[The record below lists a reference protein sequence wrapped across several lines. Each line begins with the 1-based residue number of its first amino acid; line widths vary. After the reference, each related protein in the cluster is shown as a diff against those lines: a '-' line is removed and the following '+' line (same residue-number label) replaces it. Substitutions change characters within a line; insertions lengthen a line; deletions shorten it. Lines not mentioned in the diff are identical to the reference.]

1 MSRLYPGRPTSSSN
15 FPLTEKYPENIV
27 NHMVNFTRPPLDGTF
42 AALADPPRRAI
53 LARLAEGQASVS
65 QLAVPFDISLPAM
78 LKHLRVL
85 ERARLIVR
93 TKQGR
98 VSRCRLA
105 AGPLKDAAEWIAFYR
120 QFWERQLEALAQ
132 HLAERPEEER

>member
-1 MSRLYPGRPTSSSN
+1 
-15 FPLTEKYPENIV
+15 
-27 NHMVNFTRPPLDGTF
+27 MVNFIRPLLDGTF
-42 AALADPPRRAI
+42 AALADPTRRAI

-65 QLAVPFDISLPAM
+65 QLAVPFDISLPAI

-85 ERARLIVR
+85 ERAGLIVR

-105 AGPLKDAAEWIAFYR
+105 TGPLKDAADWIAFYR
-120 QFWERQLEALAQ
+120 QFWERQLDALAK
-132 HLAERPEEER
+132 HLAQPPGTEEG